1 MAELDPVR
9 SFALTKAL
17 ETRSLNDSI
26 ESVVD
31 TAATFETYLT
41 SGQASS

>member
-17 ETRSLNDSI
+17 ETRSLNDTI
-26 ESVVD
+26 ESVVE
-31 TAATFETYLT
+31 TAGKFEAYLT
-41 SGQASS
+41 GAASS